1 MDKQAEAK
9 QARVE
14 VLRDLIVSLEH
25 KCVIGK
31 AIGSDELKRPIE
43 ELRAEREA
51 LRAEL
56 AKDPNA
62 DARAARQQARR
73 DARRDA
79 ARKLTAKHTPDELTS
94 MRADARKRMLAA
106 KLEYD
111 HLSAAVQ
118 VVESNQR
125 LQKMLD
131 AVTPEEREEFL
142 ASLPKQ

>member
-1 MDKQAEAK
+1 MDKQQEK
-9 QARVE
+9 QERVE

-25 KCVIGK
+25 KCVVGK
-31 AIGSDELKRPIE
+31 AIGSDELKRPVAD
-43 ELRAEREA
+43 LRAERDA

-56 AKDPNA
+56 ATDTNE
-62 DARAARQQARR
+62 AARTARLQAKR

-79 ARKLTAKHTPDELTS
+79 ARKLTAKHTPDELAAL
-94 MRADARKRMLAA
+94 RAEARKRMLAA

-125 LQKMLD
+125 LQAMLD
-131 AVTPEEREEFL
+131 SVTPEEREEFL
-142 ASLPKQ
+142 ASVKV

>member
-1 MDKQAEAK
+1 MDKHAEAK

-31 AIGSDELKRPIE
+31 AIGSDELKRPIAD
-43 ELRAEREA
+43 LRAERDA

-56 AKDPNA
+56 ATDPNEG
-62 DARAARQQARR
+62 ARAARQQAKR
-73 DARRDA
+73 DARREA
-79 ARKLTAKHTPDELTS
+79 ARKLTAKHTPEELVAL
-94 MRADARKRMLAA
+94 RAEARKRLLAA

-125 LQKMLD
+125 LQAMLD

-142 ASLPKQ
+142 ASIKA